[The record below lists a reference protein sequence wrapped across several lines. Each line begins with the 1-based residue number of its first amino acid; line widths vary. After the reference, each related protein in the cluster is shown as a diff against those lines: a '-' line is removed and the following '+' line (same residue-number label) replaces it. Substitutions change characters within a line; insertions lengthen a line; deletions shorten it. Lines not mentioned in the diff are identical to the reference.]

1 MQTVQYRPFS
11 FLGQPKSGRIFLL
24 STLALAAG
32 SLTGCSTAD
41 HAQATAPASSLAA
54 KDAYASAVAPQG
66 AMSMAAG
73 DRLGMAVYTQEYEL
87 ARAGNSGSS
96 RYARNTNQNNRPQ
109 PTVASVP
116 TGD

>member
-11 FLGQPKSGRIFLL
+11 FLGQSKSGRIFLL
-24 STLALAAG
+24 ATSTLAG

-54 KDAYASAVAPQG
+54 QDAYASAVAPQG
-66 AMSMAAG
+66 VMSMAAG
-73 DRLGMAVYTQEYEL
+73 DRLGMAVYTQDYEL

-96 RYARNTNQNNRPQ
+96 RFARNTNQSSRPQ